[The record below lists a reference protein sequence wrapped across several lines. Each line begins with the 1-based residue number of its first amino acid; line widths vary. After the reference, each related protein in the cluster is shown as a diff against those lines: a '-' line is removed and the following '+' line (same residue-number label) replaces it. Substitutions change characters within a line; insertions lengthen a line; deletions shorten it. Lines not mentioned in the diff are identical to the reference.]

1 MRASYPTYK
10 STSIPWLPQM
20 PEHWDA
26 LKAKHIFKERSEK
39 GYPDEPLLAATQ
51 TKGVVRKEE
60 YETRTVTAQKDFHLL
75 KLVKEE
81 DFVISLRSFQGGIE
95 YAYHRGIISPAYTIF
110 YERNKVPVNKAF
122 YRHLF
127 KSHPFINSLTLFV
140 TGIREGQNIDYA
152 EFKDSLLPF
161 PPLPEQTAIAN
172 YLDAKTEQINRFIAK
187 KEKLIV
193 LLKEQKQAVIN
204 ELLEDKEGKWERRKL
219 RHAIKGKLKYGA
231 NESGIPYNP
240 EYPRYIRITDFG
252 SDGKLRNDDML
263 SLLPSVAKDYIL
275 KDGDIL
281 FFFFFGTVGKTFQ
294 YKKSDADASL
304 SCYAGYLI
312 KAEPNEKVILSDFLY
327 IYTLSGYYEQW
338 KQGIFNKATIENI
351 GADKYSQLLIPV
363 PPIETQK
370 LILSNINSET
380 TKIDDA
386 ILRIEREIE
395 KVKELKQSLIAEVVT
410 GKIKVA

>member
-10 STSIPWLPQM
+10 STSIPWLPEM

-110 YERNKVPVNKAF
+110 YERNKVSVNKAF

-172 YLDAKTEQINRFIAK
+172 YLDAKSEQINRFIAK
-187 KEKLIV
+187 KEKLIA
-193 LLKEQKQAVIN
+193 LLKEQKRSLTTEIIQEEAKNVEKI
-204 ELLEDKEGKWERRKL
+204 
-219 RHAIKGKLKYGA
+219 KLKYCVRNVSVQTSQMAKDDIYLGME
-231 NESGIPYNP
+231 NVESWTGLYV
-240 EYPRYIRITDFG
+240 ESEQKDFE
-252 SDGKLRNDDML
+252 SQAKMFQFNDVLFGKLRPYLAKVFLANIKGVCSGEFLVLRPSKKIAPEYLQLVLLDPEFI
-263 SLLPSVAKDYIL
+263 SLVNSSTFGAKMPRADWGFIGNQLISLPSIVQQRQIVAMI
-275 KDGDIL
+275 
-281 FFFFFGTVGKTFQ
+281 
-294 YKKSDADASL
+294 KSEGETID
-304 SCYAGYLI
+304 
-312 KAEPNEKVILSDFLY
+312 KVI
-327 IYTLSGYYEQW
+327 G
-338 KQGIFNKATIENI
+338 
-351 GADKYSQLLIPV
+351 
-363 PPIETQK
+363 
-370 LILSNINSET
+370 
-380 TKIDDA
+380 
-386 ILRIEREIE
+386 RIEKEIE
-395 KVKELKQSLIAEVVT
+395 KVKELKQSLIAEAVT
-410 GKIKVA
+410 GRIKVA

>member
-10 STSIPWLPQM
+10 STSIPWLPEM

-60 YETRTVTAQKDFHLL
+60 YENRTVTAQKDFHLL

-110 YERNKVPVNKAF
+110 YERNKVAVNKAF

-127 KSHPFINSLTLFV
+127 KSYPFINSLTLFV

-172 YLDAKTEQINRFIAK
+172 YLDAKTEQINRFIEK
-187 KEKLIV
+187 KEKLIA

-204 ELLEDKEGKWERRKL
+204 ELLEDKEGKWERM
-219 RHAIKGKLKYGA
+219 KLKFVS
-231 NESGIPYNP
+231 NVN
-240 EYPRYIRITDFG
+240 
-252 SDGKLRNDDML
+252 KL
-263 SLLPSVAKDYIL
+263 SLGEKTNLEFEFTYLDISSVDEGGNQSETIQKIKFKDAPSRARRVVRKGDVIISTVRTYLQSITFFDSEVEDIIVSTGYAVLTPRQKTILPEFLNFAVR
-275 KDGDIL
+275 
-281 FFFFFGTVGKTFQ
+281 
-294 YKKSDADASL
+294 KKEVLDEIMANSTGITYPAITS
-304 SCYAGYLI
+304 I
-312 KAEPNEKVILSDFLY
+312 K
-327 IYTLSGYYEQW
+327 
-338 KQGIFNKATIENI
+338 
-351 GADKYSQLLIPV
+351 
-363 PPIETQK
+363 
-370 LILSNINSET
+370 LSNFKISVPSIDEQLEIIKQINTET
-380 TKIDDA
+380 NR
-386 ILRIEREIE
+386 ILTVIGRIEREIE
-395 KVKELKQSLIAEVVT
+395 IVKELKQSLIAEVVT
-410 GKIKVA
+410 GRIKVA

>member
-10 STSIPWLPQM
+10 STSIPWLPEM

-60 YETRTVTAQKDFHLL
+60 YETRTVTVQKDFHLL

-110 YERNKVPVNKAF
+110 YERNKAPMNKAF

-152 EFKDSLLPF
+152 EFKDSLLPS
-161 PPLPEQTAIAN
+161 PPLTEQTAIAN
-172 YLDAKTEQINRFIAK
+172 YLDAKTEQINRFIEK
-187 KEKLIV
+187 KQKLIA

-219 RHAIKGKLKYGA
+219 KYFVIKVGSGITPSGGA
-231 NESGIPYNP
+231 TVYKDSGIPL
-240 EYPRYIRITDFG
+240 
-252 SDGKLRNDDML
+252 LRSQN
-263 SLLPSVAKDYIL
+263 IH
-275 KDGDIL
+275 
-281 FFFFFGTVGKTFQ
+281 
-294 YKKSDADASL
+294 
-304 SCYAGYLI
+304 
-312 KAEPNEKVILSDFLY
+312 NEKLELSDVAFISQEVHDSMSGSKVKAGDVLLNITGGSLGRCYYATEELGEANVNQHVSIIRPHPKKVKTQFL
-327 IYTLSGYYEQW
+327 
-338 KQGIFNKATIENI
+338 
-351 GADKYSQLLIPV
+351 QLLLISEIGSKQIWREQTGSGREGLNGGAIKNLVFPM
-363 PPIETQK
+363 PKIEEQIEVISTIQK
-370 LILSNINSET
+370 ET
-380 TKIDDA
+380 SSIDAA
-386 ILRIEREIE
+386 ISQIE
-395 KVKELKQSLIAEVVT
+395 KEVEKVRELKQSLIAEVVT
-410 GKIKVA
+410 GRIKVV

>member
-10 STSIPWLPQM
+10 STSIPWLPEM

-161 PPLPEQTAIAN
+161 PPLTEQTAIAN
-172 YLDAKTEQINRFIAK
+172 YLDAKAEQINRFIEK
-187 KEKLIV
+187 KQKLIA
-193 LLKEQKQAVIN
+193 LLKEQKRSLTTEIIQEEAKNVEKI
-204 ELLEDKEGKWERRKL
+204 
-219 RHAIKGKLKYGA
+219 KLKYCVRNVSVQTSQMAKDDIYLGME
-231 NESGIPYNP
+231 NVESWTGLYV
-240 EYPRYIRITDFG
+240 ESEQKDFE
-252 SDGKLRNDDML
+252 SQAKMFQFNDVLFGKLRPYLAKVFLANIKGVCSGEFLVLRPSKKIAPEYLQLVLLDPEFI
-263 SLLPSVAKDYIL
+263 SLVNSSTFGAKMPRADWGFIGNQLISIPSIAQQKQIVAMI
-275 KDGDIL
+275 
-281 FFFFFGTVGKTFQ
+281 
-294 YKKSDADASL
+294 KSEGETID
-304 SCYAGYLI
+304 
-312 KAEPNEKVILSDFLY
+312 KVI
-327 IYTLSGYYEQW
+327 G
-338 KQGIFNKATIENI
+338 
-351 GADKYSQLLIPV
+351 
-363 PPIETQK
+363 
-370 LILSNINSET
+370 
-380 TKIDDA
+380 
-386 ILRIEREIE
+386 RIEKEIE
-395 KVKELKQSLIAEVVT
+395 KVKELKQSLIAEAVT